1 MKSPENKSLEL
12 REPTQTNRNILPM
25 DIKDKTQLNMKRKDK
40 RELAEEAVIPR
51 GTSTSEVETE
61 QKPEE
66 GHDELYHD
74 ILGHYV

>member
-1 MKSPENKSLEL
+1 
-12 REPTQTNRNILPM
+12 M